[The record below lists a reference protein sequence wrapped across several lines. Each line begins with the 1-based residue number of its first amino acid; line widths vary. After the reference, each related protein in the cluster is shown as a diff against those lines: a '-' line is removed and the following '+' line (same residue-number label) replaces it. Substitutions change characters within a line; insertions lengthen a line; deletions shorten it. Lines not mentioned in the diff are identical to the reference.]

1 MGYLIMFSTFENEW
15 NKIENLYNNYCY
27 NENDKINFLS
37 GRSLIIW
44 GTGKLAISLMNKV
57 LQKN

>member
-27 NENDKINFLS
+27 NEKDIPS
-37 GRSLIIW
+37 R
-44 GTGKLAISLMNKV
+44 
-57 LQKN
+57 